1 MKQRKS
7 RPETK
12 PRIVARVEPEFHE
25 QVSRFAEA
33 LDVNIQ
39 EFVVQALQTEMQG
52 FDLRVQ
58 IKRLEN
64 RLEAQAKI
72 KSDIVAE
79 RRSLRQA
86 LKEVASKLGVP
97 DTAGHCV
104 QRISEIE
111 QELQTTADKLSIVK
125 ADRDAMKVERDDY
138 KRARDAFKAKS
149 EECESELLFVQAK
162 LQGYRQQGF
171 WGRLFRRV
179 PEPVPY
185 VEYVDD

>member
-72 KSDIVAE
+72 KADIVAE

-86 LKEVASKLGVP
+86 LKEIASKLGVP

-111 QELQTTADKLSIVK
+111 QELQTTADKLSDRRGVIVT
-125 ADRDAMKVERDDY
+125 
-138 KRARDAFKAKS
+138 
-149 EECESELLFVQAK
+149 L
-162 LQGYRQQGF
+162 
-171 WGRLFRRV
+171 
-179 PEPVPY
+179 
-185 VEYVDD
+185 